1 MSRYR
6 LSTWWHVGVLA
17 LGVSMPLLSVSGP
30 VVANTPQSVSSAPLS
45 SAELLRQL
53 KSLPQLTTGLGK
65 TGDELLNSNKPTLV
79 KFWASWC
86 PLCLSTLEET
96 ETWRQDP
103 AFADLNL
110 VTLASP
116 GQLGE
121 KATKPFSNW
130 YSVVQKDY
138 PQLPVLIDDSGR
150 LIKGLGVQVYPSWAV
165 LDKSGKLIQLHKGNI
180 SSQQALELANAAKDN
195 FTTLALAPA
204 PRANPQPG
212 AEKAGQ
218 KKDGVYYNSKG
229 LPINARTIYLAGGC
243 FWGLEAY
250 MERID
255 GVADAVSGYANGEKA
270 NPTYDEVIRG
280 SGHAETVKVT
290 YDADRI
296 SLATLLKHYFRV
308 IDPTSLNRQGN
319 DRGVQYR
326 TGIYATDPAD
336 SAVIEAAMKEQ
347 QAKYNKPIVV
357 ETTPLEN
364 FYEAEEYHQDYLAK
378 NPNGYCHIDLRLA
391 DVPLPEE
398 EGAAQSI
405 EELLEV
411 SRYQNT
417 DKSQLTKQQ
426 YYITQQSG
434 TERAYSHE
442 YDQLFAPGLYVDVVS
457 GEPLFLSNDKYDGR
471 CGWPSFTQPLAAQV
485 VTEHADNS
493 FNMRRIEVRSRAA
506 DSHLG
511 HVFNDGPRDRGGL
524 RYCINGAALKFIP
537 LADMA
542 AAGYAPLIPLIK
554 ES

>member
-6 LSTWWHVGVLA
+6 LSTWWRLGVLA
-17 LGVSMPLLSVSGP
+17 LGISLPLLSVSAP
-30 VVANTPQSVSSAPLS
+30 VAANTPQSVSSAPMS

-53 KSLPQLTTGLGK
+53 KSLPQLTQGLGE
-65 TGDELLNSNKPTLV
+65 TGGELLDRNKPTLI

-96 ETWRQDP
+96 EQWRQDA
-103 AFADLNL
+103 AFSDLNL
-110 VTLASP
+110 VTLTSP

-130 YSVVQKDY
+130 YGVVQKDY
-138 PQLPVLIDDSGR
+138 PELPVLTDDSGR
-150 LIKGLGVQVYPSWAV
+150 LIKALGIQVYPSWAV

-180 SSQQALELANAAKDN
+180 SAQQAQELANAAKDN

-204 PRANPQPG
+204 PRANLQPNVD
-212 AEKAGQ
+212 KAAQ
-218 KKDGVYYNSKG
+218 KKDGVYYNAKG

-250 MERID
+250 MERIA

-326 TGIYATDPAD
+326 TGIYATYTAD
-336 SAVIEAAMKEQ
+336 SAVINAAVKEQ

-357 ETTPLEN
+357 ETKPLDN
-364 FYEAEEYHQDYLAK
+364 FYEAEEYHQDYLVK

-391 DVPLPEE
+391 DVPLPAE
-398 EGAAQSI
+398 EGAAQTV
-405 EELLEV
+405 EEVLEV

-417 DKSQLTKQQ
+417 DKSQLDKQQ

-457 GEPLFLSNDKYDGR
+457 GEPLFLSSDKYDGR
-471 CGWPSFTQPLAAQV
+471 CGWPSFTQPLADKV
-485 VTEHADNS
+485 VTEHQDNS
-493 FNMRRIEVRSRAA
+493 FNMRRVEVRSRAA

-554 ES
+554 E

>member
-6 LSTWWHVGVLA
+6 LSTWWRLGVLA
-17 LGVSMPLLSVSGP
+17 LGISLPLLSVSAP
-30 VVANTPQSVSSAPLS
+30 VAANTPQSVSSAPMS

-53 KSLPQLTTGLGK
+53 KSLPQLTQGLGE
-65 TGDELLNSNKPTLV
+65 TGGESLERNKPTLI

-96 ETWRQDP
+96 EQWRQDA
-103 AFADLNL
+103 AFSDLNL
-110 VTLASP
+110 VTLTSP

-130 YSVVQKDY
+130 YGVVQKDY
-138 PQLPVLIDDSGR
+138 PGLPVLTDDSGR
-150 LIKGLGVQVYPSWAV
+150 LIKALGIQVYPSWAV
-165 LDKSGKLIQLHKGNI
+165 LDKSGQLIQLHKGNI
-180 SSQQALELANAAKDN
+180 SAQQAQELAHAAKDN
-195 FTTLALAPA
+195 FTTLASTPA
-204 PRANPQPG
+204 PRTNPQPN
-212 AEKAGQ
+212 ADKADQ
-218 KKDGVYYNSKG
+218 KKDGIYYNAKG

-250 MERID
+250 MERIA

-326 TGIYATDPAD
+326 TGIYATDTAD
-336 SAVIEAAMKEQ
+336 SAVINAAVKEQ

-357 ETTPLEN
+357 ETKPLDN
-364 FYEAEEYHQDYLAK
+364 FYEAEEYHQDYLVK

-391 DVPLPEE
+391 DVPLPAE
-398 EGAAQSI
+398 EGAAQTV
-405 EELLEV
+405 EEVLEV

-417 DKSQLTKQQ
+417 DKSQLDKQQ

-457 GEPLFLSNDKYDGR
+457 GEPLFLSSDKYDGR
-471 CGWPSFTQPLAAQV
+471 CGWPSFTQPLADKV
-485 VTEHADNS
+485 VTEHQDNS
-493 FNMRRIEVRSRAA
+493 FNMRRVEVRSRAA

-554 ES
+554 E